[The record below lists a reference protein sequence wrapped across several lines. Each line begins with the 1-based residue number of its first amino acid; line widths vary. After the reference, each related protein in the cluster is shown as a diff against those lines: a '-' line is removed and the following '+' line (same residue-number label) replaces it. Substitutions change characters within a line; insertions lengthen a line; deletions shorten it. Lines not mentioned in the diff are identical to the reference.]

1 MEHGFLK
8 VAVGTPSIK
17 VADCFYNQQAIA
29 SLMKKA
35 AEERA
40 KILVLPELCI
50 TGYTCG
56 DLFLQ
61 TPLLDAALDALN
73 KLLEESRCND
83 LLTLVGIPL
92 RHCGKLYNC
101 AVLFQQGEILG
112 IVPKTNVPNYSE
124 FYEARHFVSAPEK
137 NSTLFL
143 LGKEVPFGSRLLF
156 ACRQL
161 KQLIVGV
168 EICEDLWAPNPI
180 STQHALA
187 GATVILNPSASNE
200 TVGKEQYRRMLVQ
213 SQSARLVCGYLYS
226 GAGEG
231 ESTTDLVFAGHNLIA
246 ENGVV
251 LSETPLFCNGLAV
264 NELDLQLIDTER
276 QRMTTFPPV
285 QKEGYDVVSFSL
297 VPEETQLTRRW
308 EPNPFVPNDLQN
320 REARCERILSIQSAG
335 LKKRLEHSSSKTA
348 VVGISGGLDSCLALL
363 VAVRAID
370 LLKRPRTD
378 LIAITMPC
386 FGTTQRT
393 RSNAELLSQLLG
405 VRLQRIDITKAV
417 LQHFY
422 DIEQNPQCYDVTF
435 ENAQARERTQ
445 VLMDVA
451 NKTGGLVVGTG
462 DLSELALGWA
472 TYNGDHMS
480 MYGVNASVPKTL
492 VRYVVRYEADHAKDP
507 QLQKVLYD
515 ILDTPVSPELLPA
528 AEGEISQKTE
538 DLVGPYELHDFF
550 LYHIF
555 RYGFCPEKV
564 LRLAK
569 RAFEGRYSDQEL
581 LHWMKNFYRRFF
593 ASQFKRSC
601 IPDGPKVGSVALSPR
616 GDWRMPSDASASV
629 WLSQVDALRQA

>member
-1 MEHGFLK
+1 MKHGFLK

-17 VADCFYNQQAIA
+17 VADCAYNQQAIA

-35 AEERA
+35 AEKGA
-40 KILVLPELCI
+40 KILVLPELCV

-61 TPLLDAALDALN
+61 TPLLDAALGSLN
-73 KLLEESRCND
+73 HLLEESKCND
-83 LLTLVGIPL
+83 LLTLVGMPL
-92 RHCGKLYNC
+92 RCCGKLYNC

-112 IVPKTNVPNYSE
+112 VVPKTSLPNYSE
-124 FYEARHFVSAPEK
+124 FYEARHFVPAPAE

-161 KQLIVGV
+161 QQLIVGV
-168 EICEDLWAPNPI
+168 EICEDLWTPNPI

-226 GAGEG
+226 DAGEG

-246 ENGVV
+246 ENGAV
-251 LSETPLFCNGLAV
+251 LSETPLFCNNLAV
-264 NELDLQLIDTER
+264 NELDLQLIATER

-285 QKEGYDVVSFSL
+285 QREGYDVVSFSL
-297 VPEETQLTRRW
+297 VPEETRLTRKW
-308 EPNPFVPNDLQN
+308 ESNPFVPNDLQN
-320 REARCERILSIQSAG
+320 RETRCERILSIQSAG
-335 LKKRLEHSSSKTA
+335 LKKRLEHSRSKTA

-363 VAVRAID
+363 VSVRAMD

-378 LIAITMPC
+378 VIAITMPC

-405 VRLQRIDITKAV
+405 VTLQRVDITRSV
-417 LQHFY
+417 LQHFS
-422 DIEQNPQCYDVTF
+422 DIEQDPQCYDVTF
-435 ENAQARERTQ
+435 ENSQARERTQ

-492 VRYVVRYEADHAKDP
+492 VRYVVRYEADHAENT

-564 LRLAK
+564 LRLAQ
-569 RAFEGRYSDQEL
+569 RAFEGRYSRDVIL
-581 LHWMKNFYRRFF
+581 YWMKNFYRRFF

-629 WLSQVDALRQA
+629 WLSQADAL